1 MYDYIYNDFK
11 KPTFLI
17 ISFLGLI
24 NTHLITGLIVF
35 VFCLIW
41 VLINIKSS
49 ITNPKKVLK
58 LIGCI
63 LLVLSLSCFFWAPM
77 LEQLSKNTLKLSN
90 SWTNIGEEE
99 YSLFDYFLDQKFSI
113 GFSII
118 LTLPFAIYAIF
129 IENKSKE
136 AKKYFLCF
144 IVISLILLCPF
155 IWILLNKFL
164 NIIQFKWR
172 LLGIIT
178 TIYTIAITFIFN
190 EHIKNYDENIVKKII
205 LIAFSIL
212 ILFSLK
218 DFYNNGPLLLRLD
231 EADIKEEIYLN
242 PEALGGG
249 EEYLPIEIEEALLI
263 YQKAPNVA
271 FSGSKDV
278 VGEKMP
284 FLAFSF
290 NNNEIDESKIS
301 VPFIYYY
308 GYHARLETDK
318 GSFDIPVSKD
328 ENWLVQVEIP
338 NNLKGDILV
347 QYNKTTIQKVS
358 LIISFL
364 SVLGVLIY
372 MFIKKKN

>member
-11 KPTFLI
+11 KPIFLI

-41 VLINIKSS
+41 FLINIKSS
-49 ITNPKKVLK
+49 VKNPKKILK
-58 LIGCI
+58 LMGCI
-63 LLVLSLSCFFWAPM
+63 LLVLSLSSFFWVPM

-99 YSLFDYFLDQKFSI
+99 YSIFDFFLDQKFSI

-118 LTLPFAIYAIF
+118 LTLPFVIYEIF

-136 AKKYFLCF
+136 TKKYFWSF
-144 IVISLILLCPF
+144 MVITIFLLCPF
-155 IWILLNKFL
+155 IWTLLNRFL

-178 TIYTIAITFIFN
+178 TLYTIVITFIFN
-190 EHIKNYDENIVKKII
+190 EYTKKYDEKII
-205 LIAFSIL
+205 KKVILITFSIL
-212 ILFSLK
+212 VLFSLK
-218 DFYNNGPLLLRLD
+218 DFYNNGPALLRLD
-231 EADIKEEIYLN
+231 EEDIKEEIYLN

-249 EEYLPIEIEEALLI
+249 EEYLPQEIEKALLI

-271 FSGSKDV
+271 FSNSKGA

-290 NNNEIDESKIS
+290 NNNEIEESNIS
-301 VPFIYYY
+301 IPFIYYY
-308 GYHARLETDK
+308 GYHAKLETDK

-328 ENWLVQVEIP
+328 ENGLVQVEIP
-338 NNLKGDILV
+338 NNLKGNILV

-358 LIISFL
+358 LIISFFCM
-364 SVLGVLIY
+364 LGVLTFMI
-372 MFIKKKN
+372 IKKKN